1 MLFLLQLTETNEIVN
16 GLSNITSETEQI
28 RSLEV
33 SISTVFMEDLS
44 TNVSGIVNVSF
55 YDNSIVI
62 MTDGISL
69 CSYQGFTSMLLTTSL
84 VLVMNQS

>member
-1 MLFLLQLTETNEIVN
+1 MSFLLQLTETNEIVN

-44 TNVSGIVNVSF
+44 TNVSGIVNVSCM
-55 YDNSIVI
+55 II
-62 MTDGISL
+62 
-69 CSYQGFTSMLLTTSL
+69 QLLH
-84 VLVMNQS
+84 

>member
-1 MLFLLQLTETNEIVN
+1 MSFLLQLTETNEIAD

-44 TNVSGIVNVSF
+44 TNVSGKMNVSLM
-55 YDNSIVI
+55 I
-62 MTDGISL
+62 T
-69 CSYQGFTSMLLTTSL
+69 QLLR
-84 VLVMNQS
+84 

>member
-62 MTDGISL
+62 ITDGINL
-69 CSYQGFTSMLLTTSL
+69 CSYQEFTSL
-84 VLVMNQS
+84 

>member
-55 YDNSIVI
+55 YDNSIVT
-62 MTDGISL
+62 MTGGITL
-69 CSYQGFTSMLLTTSL
+69 CSYQGFTSMLLTTYL

>member
-55 YDNSIVI
+55 YDNSIVT
-62 MTDGISL
+62 MTGGITL
-69 CSYQGFTSMLLTTSL
+69 CSYQEFISM
-84 VLVMNQS
+84 